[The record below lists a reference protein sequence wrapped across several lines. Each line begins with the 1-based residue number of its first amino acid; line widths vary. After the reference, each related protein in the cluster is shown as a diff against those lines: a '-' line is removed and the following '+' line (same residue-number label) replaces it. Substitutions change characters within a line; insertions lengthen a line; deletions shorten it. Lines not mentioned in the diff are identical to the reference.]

1 MYVSVRGSFSGEF
14 EFEPPPTYMLAVA
27 DISDKV
33 TSRNVDGAGK
43 LEQNNL
49 YYIRKRYCLQN
60 KLIQFTVFEML
71 FFFNS

>member
-1 MYVSVRGSFSGEF
+1 M
-14 EFEPPPTYMLAVA
+14 
-27 DISDKV
+27 V

-71 FFFNS
+71 FFLIHEYQFFKTSEIFFYQNGHCLS

>member
-1 MYVSVRGSFSGEF
+1 MYVSVRGSFSVEF
-14 EFEPPPTYMLAVA
+14 EFDPPPTYMLAVA

-49 YYIRKRYCLQN
+49 YYIGNSWKRYCLPN
-60 KLIQFTVFEML
+60 RSIQL
-71 FFFNS
+71 SCGR

>member
-1 MYVSVRGSFSGEF
+1 MYVSVRGSFSVEF

-49 YYIRKRYCLQN
+49 YYIG
-60 KLIQFTVFEML
+60 
-71 FFFNS
+71 NS